1 VQAYPK
7 CAVIP
12 SAFGEGSAVECA
24 MNNKKAKS
32 RFLVKATRNDRLGL
46 SVTKYANMVQQK
58 QKEPCISAKALFETA
73 LFNNIKTKK

>member
-12 SAFGEGSAVECA
+12 SAFGERSAVECA

-46 SVTKYANMVQQK
+46 SVTKYANMAQHK
-58 QKEPCISAKALFETA
+58 QKEPRISAKALF
-73 LFNNIKTKK
+73 LLH